1 MFLTFDASILT
12 LCSFNITFN
21 SYFVIFSGSF
31 ICVSNLM
38 VSLSHSAV
46 PISNLT
52 ILLSHIVV
60 PLFFLK
66 FDSSIVTLSSTN
78 IASTLFLSHSV
89 VPYFLFSNLTVP
101 LLRWAVPTLLLTIPL
116 QHYRGHFLDVYIFI
130 IYIYYKT
137 EDV

>member
-1 MFLTFDASILT
+1 MFLTFDDSILT
-12 LCSFNITFN
+12 LCSSNITFD

-38 VSLSHSAV
+38 VPLSHSAV

-52 ILLSHIVV
+52 VLLSHIVV

-66 FDSSIVTLSSTN
+66 FDSSIVTLSNTN

-89 VPYFLFSNLTVP
+89 VPYFLFSNLTIP
-101 LLRWAVPTLLLTIPL
+101 LLHWTVPTLLLTVLL
-116 QHYRGHFLDVYIFI
+116 QHYKGHFLDVYIFI
-130 IYIYYKT
+130 ICIYYKT
-137 EDV
+137 EYV